1 MKTSIFYCKTLI
13 SQIAAGENHL
23 AMLSTE
29 GELLT
34 FGEGSMGQLGR
45 SMRTE
50 HIRSKFMV
58 DQSGN
63 WLIVRVLEKH
73 QFVRFV
79 DVFARGF
86 WTIGRSQDG
95 RLFACGLN
103 NFGQLGV
110 VPLKEKTPKP
120 RRPTRSRGR
129 GHMVATGLLSEDK
142 NKPEKEQNKKQPA
155 TMEGLN
161 KFKN

>member
-1 MKTSIFYCKTLI
+1 MEN

-23 AMLSTE
+23 AMLSNE

-45 SMRTE
+45 SARTE
-50 HIRSKFMV
+50 HIRSQFMV

-63 WLIVRVLEKH
+63 FLIVRVLEKH

-79 DVFARGF
+79 DVWARGF
-86 WTIGRSQDG
+86 WTIGRAQDG

-110 VPLKEKTPKP
+110 VPAKEKTPKP
-120 RRPTRSRGR
+120 RRQYNRRNTQS
-129 GHMVATGLLSEDK
+129 AQK
-142 NKPEKEQNKKQPA
+142 PA
-155 TMEGLN
+155 TMEGFSFLN
-161 KFKN
+161 LRFLRFSKS